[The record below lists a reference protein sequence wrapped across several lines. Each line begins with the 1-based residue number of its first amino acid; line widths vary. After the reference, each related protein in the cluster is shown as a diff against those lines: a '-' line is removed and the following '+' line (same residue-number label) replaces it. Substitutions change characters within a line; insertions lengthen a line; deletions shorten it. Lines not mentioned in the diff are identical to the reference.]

1 MDKTQ
6 AKEAMRELTL
16 MMLYLSRFSQ
26 GEKFHEAKNFYAW
39 KDMILIFSTSWT
51 MLTTFGRA
59 IIPPAPSPSTYGQR
73 RRQSTGALGQV

>member
-26 GEKFHEAKNFYAW
+26 GEKFHEAKNFYA
-39 KDMILIFSTSWT
+39 
-51 MLTTFGRA
+51 
-59 IIPPAPSPSTYGQR
+59 
-73 RRQSTGALGQV
+73 